1 MHPNLEGCTDLK
13 CPVGGLLPVDG
24 VLKEKEFLH
33 QLDLPNADE
42 RKGLYVIKNTM
53 ATGVM
58 IGCAMELLSVVQENH
73 AYYGVK
79 TSMEIA
85 VHPYNHEDGAFSS
98 PEDSGSIILDE
109 LGHIIVGLLTSGA
122 GDAVDRDMTYLTP
135 YFWLEEKIKAT
146 FPHSFLFRT

>member
-1 MHPNLEGCTDLK
+1 M
-13 CPVGGLLPVDG
+13 DG

-85 VHPYNHEDGAFSS
+85 VHPYNHEDGGGWLAQQSYAPMDSRKGVPPPSWSITGSGSS
-98 PEDSGSIILDE
+98 PRFEHGQ
-109 LGHIIVGLLTSGA
+109 G
-122 GDAVDRDMTYLTP
+122 
-135 YFWLEEKIKAT
+135 
-146 FPHSFLFRT
+146 